1 MVHSLEDIQPKDVE
15 IHGGKVVN
23 LAKLVHL
30 GFLVPRSLSI
40 SSNAF
45 IQMVENN
52 QNLASLLKKIDDSDD
67 FEKIMEISVSLQR
80 IIGNY
85 NLPEILET
93 EIIEKFKHLQEITKN
108 CEFGFAVRSSAT
120 IEDRSDI
127 SFAGQAESFLC
138 VKNQTDILES
148 VKRVWQSAFSERA
161 VVYLKTKEIPM
172 NQVKMAVIIQEMI
185 PADISGV
192 MFTANVVN
200 NSTEEIL
207 INATWGLGDSL
218 VSGKIVP
225 DTYILTKNP
234 LSVIQRVLG
243 RKEFTSLPARDQPTM
258 SKTPTNKQ
266 SEFTLDDQT
275 LFDIADVG
283 MKVESGMESPQDIEW
298 CIRPDGCLVILQSR
312 PITTLSVPSSR
323 EVKPQEQQ

>member
-1 MVHSLEDIQPKDVE
+1 MVHSLKDIQPKDVE
-15 IHGGKVVN
+15 IHGGKAAK

-30 GFLVPRSLSI
+30 GFIVPRSLSI

-45 IQMVENN
+45 VQMVESN
-52 QNLASLLKKIDDSDD
+52 QEFVSLLEIIDDSDD
-67 FEKIMEISVSLQR
+67 FEKIIEISASLQK
-80 IIGNY
+80 IIADY
-85 NLPEILET
+85 SLPEILET
-93 EIIEKFKHLQEITKN
+93 EVIEKFKHLQEQTKN
-108 CEFGFAVRSSAT
+108 SELGFAVRSSAT
-120 IEDRSDI
+120 IEDRTDI

-138 VKNQTDILES
+138 VNNQTDILES
-148 VKRVWQSAFSERA
+148 VNMVWQSAFSEHA

-172 NQVKMAVIIQEMI
+172 KQVKMAVIIQEMI

-200 NSTEEIL
+200 NNTEEML

-225 DTYILTKNP
+225 DTYILKKNP

-243 RKEFTSLPARDQPTM
+243 GKEFTSLPARNQPTI

-266 SEFTLDDQT
+266 SEFSLDEQT

-298 CIRPDGCLVILQSR
+298 CIRPDGGLVILQSR
-312 PITTLSVPSSR
+312 PITTLSVPSSH
-323 EVKPQEQQ
+323 EVKSLE